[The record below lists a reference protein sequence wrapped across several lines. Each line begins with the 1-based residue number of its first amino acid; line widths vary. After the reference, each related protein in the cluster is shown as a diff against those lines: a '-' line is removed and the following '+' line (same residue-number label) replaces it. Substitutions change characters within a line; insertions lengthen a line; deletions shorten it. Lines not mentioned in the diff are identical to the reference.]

1 MRLSS
6 NPSPPGSRTWK
17 KCIKSFWLRMRMS
30 YTGSH
35 GAPIDSP
42 PAPPSVLYERIRQLE
57 ARPND
62 AGRLSALPTDL
73 DVQKANYFTQTVLGV
88 FYEPKGPAPERH
100 RPIRSTATIKGD
112 PHGKPEP
119 VGDGRRA
126 SKRQKPSA
134 PAMDVDPSS
143 PASFA
148 PSEIPTQPDAS
159 PTAHLVTKSGT
170 RIRLKPIV
178 QPGVHDTSDDQDD
191 GDSPHP
197 GQKRPRSPASSTQ
210 AAPKPKK
217 QRTQPNKNYHKIV
230 IPPIPRDEKG
240 GPLLPL
246 QVGTFT
252 LYNLGEILTLDDKAA
267 QKAIYPIGYKCER

>member
-1 MRLSS
+1 
-6 NPSPPGSRTWK
+6 
-17 KCIKSFWLRMRMS
+17 MS
-30 YTGSH
+30 CAHSH
-35 GAPIDSP
+35 HVSVNSL

-62 AGRLSALPTDL
+62 VGRLSALPADL
-73 DVQKANYFTQTVLGV
+73 DAQKANYFTQTVLGV

-100 RPIRSTATIKGD
+100 RPVRSAATVKNE

-119 VGDGRRA
+119 TGDGRRS
-126 SKRQKPSA
+126 SKRQKPNVS
-134 PAMDVDPSS
+134 AMDVDPSS

-148 PSEIPTQPDAS
+148 PSEMATQPDAS
-159 PTAHLVTKSGT
+159 PAAHLVTKSGT
-170 RIRLKPIV
+170 RIRLKPIA

-191 GDSPHP
+191 DDGPHP
-197 GQKRPRSPASSTQ
+197 GQKRPRSPTSSSQ

-240 GPLLPL
+240 TPLLPL

-267 QKAIYPIGYKCER
+267 QKAIYPIGYKCERCVVPEITNPSSTHI